1 MDIHLNRR
9 RKYQIS
15 IFLILLLFSFVV
27 AGVFTLFQY
36 DREKDF
42 KTAMLDAELQVIN
55 NEALSDIIR
64 CGDPVR
70 GTERILEE
78 HPAVRLTVIDLQGN
92 VLFDSYTDRPD
103 TLSNHLMRD
112 EVRKAIRDG
121 SSHTVQRVSET
132 EGTAFFYSAKC
143 RDGYVVR
150 SALPYGVTLREFLKI
165 DKSFLWVMAVVLVV
179 MTIVSYVLSR
189 VISRTVTDQGE
200 KEKLD
205 LRREM
210 TNNINHELK
219 TPVSAIKA
227 YLETVISVPD
237 IERDQIVSFVR
248 KAYEQTERLNRLLQD
263 LSVITRLEEAG
274 HMYKREPV
282 VINDIVEDLKAYMEV
297 LPAEKRMRFNTNIS
311 SSIVVTGDPTLLNS
325 VFRNLLENA
334 IAYSGGTDIWL
345 NVLSMD
351 KNRVEFSFADNGVGV
366 DSQHLEQIFQR
377 FYRVDKGRSRKVGG
391 TGLGLSIVK
400 NAVLYHHGE
409 IRARERKGG
418 GLEFVFTLSR

>member
-64 CGDPVR
+64 CGDPFK
-70 GTERILEE
+70 GTQRILEE
-78 HPAVRLTVIDLQGN
+78 HPSVRLSVIDLRGN
-92 VLFDSYTDRPD
+92 VLFDSYTSRPD

-112 EVRKAIRDG
+112 EVSKAIRYG

-132 EGTAFFYSAKC
+132 GTAFFYSATC

-237 IERDQIVSFVR
+237 IDREQAVHFVC
-248 KAYEQTERLNRLLQD
+248 KAYAQTERLNRLLQD

-282 VINDIVEDLKAYMEV
+282 VINDIVEDLKAYLEV
-297 LPAEKRMRFNTNIS
+297 LPADKRMRFNTNIS

-351 KNRVEFSFADNGVGV
+351 RNKVEFSFADNGVGV

-400 NAVLYHHGE
+400 NAVLYHNGE